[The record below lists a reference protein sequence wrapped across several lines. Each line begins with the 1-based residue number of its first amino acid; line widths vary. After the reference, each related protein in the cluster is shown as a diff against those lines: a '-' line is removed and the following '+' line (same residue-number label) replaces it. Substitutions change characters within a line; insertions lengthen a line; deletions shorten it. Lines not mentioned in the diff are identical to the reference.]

1 MTSDCSLIRLDAC
14 NDNVHLLSY
23 NPMTEYLTSS
33 QKREPSA
40 HFLEEE
46 EKGEGEKDNGEE
58 EGEEE
63 EVEARSSS
71 GNDYRPFYPS
81 KDLVSER
88 LPL

>member
-1 MTSDCSLIRLDAC
+1 
-14 NDNVHLLSY
+14 
-23 NPMTEYLTSS
+23 MTEYLTSS

-40 HFLEEE
+40 HFSEEE
-46 EKGEGEKDNGEE
+46 EKGEGEK

-63 EVEARSSS
+63 EVEAHSLS

-81 KDLVSER
+81 KDLVSEQ